1 MRERSFT
8 YTPDSVLFWQEAGA
22 TLKSAGNFNGGT
34 DTSHVIIAFRRMLWL
49 GTPTVQGPSGN
60 FRSSANFGNYGNGT
74 GGCSLEGCRGFM
86 VNADN
91 ASWSVDGTGFTLRN
105 TYASTTAV
113 ESTGSTPANPS
124 SVAQGLGYAF
134 DFKWQSVVLFADMN
148 AAAGSRI
155 VATFVDGNA
164 LSSPT
169 SDTGIAFLTGF
180 NNARGVCISD
190 CNHGSGLAT
199 GGALMLSDVI
209 IDTANAL
216 PAGCPATPANC
227 LAVVNAYYDKVH
239 NKPVNPGSDAVKCN
253 LFRASY
259 AATVKTDWCL
269 RGPKGSFLANT
280 DGTANAMAVTNDVA
294 STTRTT
300 GNGGSVLYDAP
311 YSQGNEP
318 TDRAFRAWVSPLS
331 TTTVTSSSTTASTSA
346 GATGNV
352 MGNFGGDILTNDRL
366 FIAFLNCPTGA
377 TTPSATLPSIS
388 AGWTAVASTTSTNP
402 SNDSGTS
409 PRCQWGVW
417 THVATANYV
426 APNVPWQTGNP
437 FVDPPTISYGSNGVA
452 PFPVTWIMADYRRK
466 DGAIPAIDASDFTR
480 INQADS
486 GANVSLVI
494 PSITTTSSPD
504 TLVTLCMTRSS
515 ARPINPPASTSL
527 STVQQFSAAASPIIT
542 AADEKLS
549 AAGATGTRTYFTTAT
564 ASANERAGCAAIA
577 LH

>member
-22 TLKSAGNFNGGT
+22 TLKSTGNFNGGT
-34 DTSHVIIAFRRMLWL
+34 DTSHLIVAFRRKLWL
-49 GTPTVQGPSGN
+49 GTPTVLGPSGN
-60 FRSSANFGNYGNGT
+60 WRSSANFGNYGNGT
-74 GGCSLEGCRGFM
+74 SGCSLEGCRGFM

-105 TYASTTAV
+105 TYASTGAT

-124 SVAQGLGYAF
+124 SVAQGLNYAF
-134 DFKWQSVVLFADMN
+134 GFKWQSVVIIADMN
-148 AAAGSRI
+148 AASGSRK
-155 VATFVDGNA
+155 VATFVDGVA

-169 SDTGIAFLTGF
+169 SDVGIAFTTGL
-180 NNARGVCISD
+180 NNARGICIND

-199 GGALMLSDVI
+199 GGALELSDLI
-209 IDTANAL
+209 LDSANAL
-216 PAGCPATPANC
+216 GSCNPATPSTC
-227 LAVVNAYYDKVH
+227 QFISDAYYDKVH
-239 NKPVNPGSDAVKCN
+239 NKPVNPGSDAVKCDR
-253 LFRASY
+253 FRASY

-280 DGTANAMAVTNDVA
+280 DGTANAMAVTNDV
-294 STTRTT
+294 SGTTRTT

-311 YSQGNEP
+311 YGQGAEP
-318 TDRAFRAWVSPLS
+318 TDRAYRAWVSPLS
-331 TTTVTSSSTTASTSA
+331 NTTQTTPASTSA

-352 MGNFGGDILTNDRL
+352 MGTFGGDIKTNDRL
-366 FIAFLNCPTGA
+366 FLAFLNCPTGA

-388 AGWTAVASTTSTNP
+388 AGWTAIPSTTSTNP

-426 APNVPWQTGNP
+426 ATEVPWQTGNP
-437 FVDPPTISYGSNGVA
+437 FVDPPTISFGVNGA
-452 PFPVTWIMADYRRK
+452 AFPVSWILMDYRRT
-466 DGAIPAIDASDFTR
+466 DGGIPAIDASDFTR

-486 GANVSLVI
+486 GASVSLVI

-515 ARPINPPASTSL
+515 ARPINPPATTSL